1 MPKIKSQNRM
11 RRYCFGYEHLTS
23 KFNITYSDNIIDQSE
38 GRYESGLRIGQL
50 TKWVIL
56 ELVN

>member
-11 RRYCFGYEHLTS
+11 KRYCSGYEHLTS
-23 KFNITYSDNIIDQSE
+23 NIIDQSE

>member
-11 RRYCFGYEHLTS
+11 RRYCSGYEHLTS

-50 TKWVIL
+50 TK
-56 ELVN
+56 